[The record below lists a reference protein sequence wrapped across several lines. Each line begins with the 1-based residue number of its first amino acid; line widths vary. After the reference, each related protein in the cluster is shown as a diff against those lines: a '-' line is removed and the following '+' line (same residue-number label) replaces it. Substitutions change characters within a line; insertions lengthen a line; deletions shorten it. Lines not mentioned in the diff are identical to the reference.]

1 MPFRGNI
8 EPDYRCS
15 FCSRTQIEVNR
26 LIAGPDKVFICD
38 SCIQLCQQIIVDEDD
53 STTTGSPRDNQDT
66 LPKTLYNK
74 LDSYVVGQHHAKKV
88 LSVAIYNHYKRISAG
103 TFLTSRDAELEKSN
117 ILLIGPTG
125 CGKTLLAQTMAK
137 IIDAPFAVSD
147 ATSIT
152 EAGYVGED
160 VEHVLL
166 RLIQA
171 ADWDIDQAEK
181 GVAYIDEIDK
191 IGRKGPTASIT
202 RDVSGEG
209 VQQSLLKIM
218 EGTTANVPPAG
229 GRKHPHQ
236 EFVQIKTD
244 NVLFICGGT
253 FDGLEE
259 IVEKRVFKDRQALG
273 FKSSINVV
281 GGKSRSKEILQHLGP
296 EDLLEYGFIPEFV
309 GRVPVV
315 VVLDALEEQDLIN
328 ILTKPRNAVVKQYQ
342 RLFKMDNVD
351 LVFSNKSLIAAAQMA
366 LNKKTG
372 ARGLRAIIEKALL
385 NIMYELPSLK
395 QVRECIID
403 DGVIERNKTPV
414 LRDAAGNL
422 VEFDV
427 KLRKKS
433 A

>member
-1 MPFRGNI
+1 MPFRGDA
-8 EPDYRCS
+8 EADYRCS
-15 FCSRTQIEVNR
+15 FCSRAQIEVNR

-38 SCIQLCQQIIVDEDD
+38 SCIKLCQQIIVDEDEVTITE
-53 STTTGSPRDNQDT
+53 SSRDDRNT
-66 LPKTLYNK
+66 LPKALYNN
-74 LDSYVVGQHHAKKV
+74 LDAYVVGQHHAKKV
-88 LSVAIYNHYKRISAG
+88 LSVAIYNHYKRISTG
-103 TFLTSRDAELEKSN
+103 SFLTSRDAELEKSN

-137 IIDAPFAVSD
+137 IIDAPFSISD

-171 ADWDIDQAEK
+171 ADWDIEQAQK

-191 IGRKGPTASIT
+191 IARKGPTASIT

-218 EGTTANVPPAG
+218 EGTVANVPPAG

-259 IVEKRVFKDRQALG
+259 IVEKRVFKDRQGLG
-273 FKSSINVV
+273 FRSSINVV
-281 GGKSRSKEILQHLGP
+281 GGQSRSKEILQHLGP
-296 EDLLEYGFIPEFV
+296 EDLLEFGFIPEFV
-309 GRVPVV
+309 GRVPIV

-328 ILTKPRNAVVKQYQ
+328 ILTKPKNAVVKQYQ

-351 LVFSNKSLIAAAQMA
+351 LVFSDKSLRTAAQMA

-372 ARGLRAIIEKALL
+372 ARGLRAIIERALL

-403 DGVIERNKTPV
+403 DSVIEHHKTPI
-414 LRDAAGNL
+414 LRDASGNL
-422 VEFDV
+422 VEIEP